1 MSAKE
6 PVLSVN
12 EAIIRVM
19 RELDAIAKNKTV
31 SSGGGGPS
39 YKFRGIEDMYN
50 EFHPKM
56 ADAGIYCVPRVVK
69 REEEIFANQGGK
81 RTVRVILHVEYDL
94 VALDGSKVTFGPFV
108 GEGNDTSDKASNKA
122 MSGAHKYFFIQT
134 FVVATEDEKDPDQER
149 VEIDNHSKSTKPK
162 STSSI
167 KPQGIVSGVA
177 LMAQSKSPIMPT
189 GKFKGKSFDEI
200 SQEDLVAARNWCAE
214 RKGAAKTKDIQ
225 NLQKQIEAYLSGEPA
240 K

>member
-149 VEIDNHSKSTKPK
+149 VEVESGSTSNKPK
-162 STSSI
+162 
-167 KPQGIVSGVA
+167 G
-177 LMAQSKSPIMPT
+177 KSPIVAAVPRPKAPEMT
-189 GKFKGKSFDEI
+189 MGKLKGKSFDEI
-200 SQEDLVAARNWCAE
+200 SQEELVKIRNWCAE
-214 RKGAAKTKDIQ
+214 QKGQKRTKEVAA
-225 NLQKQIEAYLSGEPA
+225 LQKQLEDYLAGEPA